1 MDKRVI
7 DGNIK
12 TEIIM
17 FRQIGGADS
26 LVLTTDNDAQIEFQL
41 DRDDI
46 VDLLKDLMYE
56 VKSKYGAYEVVELLS
71 DNDFED
77 VKNIL
82 YNKINV

>member
-12 TEIIM
+12 TEIIK

-26 LVLTTDNDAQIEFQL
+26 LVLTTENDAQIEFQL

-56 VKSKYGAYEVVELLS
+56 VKSKYGAYELVELLQ

-77 VKNIL
+77 VKNML
-82 YNKINV
+82 YNQINV